1 MNVVSS
7 KVSLRPLS
15 APRQSPLF
23 TEVDNSICG
32 LINIGDFFDV
42 CRLHSQQSKDVAA
55 NKARGPEVRDGHYGA
70 DISYRTDRN
79 RFRLSDTEHC
89 AGKVGSANN

>member
-1 MNVVSS
+1 MKLDKAHYSLKLITVSG
-7 KVSLRPLS
+7 V
-15 APRQSPLF
+15 
-23 TEVDNSICG
+23 

-55 NKARGPEVRDGHYGA
+55 NKAWGPEVRDGHYGA

>member
-1 MNVVSS
+1 MQLDKAHYSLKLIRVSG
-7 KVSLRPLS
+7 V
-15 APRQSPLF
+15 
-23 TEVDNSICG
+23 

-42 CRLHSQQSKDVAA
+42 WGLHSQQSKDVAA

-79 RFRLSDTEHC
+79 RFSFI
-89 AGKVGSANN
+89 